1 MSHPMLLSPIA
12 RHSEL
17 LIPRQALHRHNR
29 KWQKTVNG
37 ARGYAASEIASCQQE
52 PKAGTQVNVQKK
64 SRNVLRHS
72 GQSQQQ
78 VTGEILVLANHLSI
92 ITSTKANPGRIVDV
106 LADELNRTV
115 SKANLSPASVPAGGT
130 HHG

>member
-17 LIPRQALHRHNR
+17 LIPSQALHRHNR

-64 SRNVLRHS
+64 AGMSCDTPARVNNRS
-72 GQSQQQ
+72 
-78 VTGEILVLANHLSI
+78 LAKS
-92 ITSTKANPGRIVDV
+92 
-106 LADELNRTV
+106 
-115 SKANLSPASVPAGGT
+115 
-130 HHG
+130 